1 MSKQPS
7 NIDPGAGDAPEG
19 SKQEQY
25 GTFRLDALG
34 VSGTGSMIESP
45 PKRRVPV
52 QAMVLAVLVVVAA
65 GALYAM
71 RRLGM
76 GPIGAIAEVKIDY
89 NYDKSGG
96 DSADHEKLLADLST
110 SQVEH
115 QVPADQVQKNPF
127 RMPVLHPEL
136 PAQTK
141 VEPNKPSPEELARI
155 QRQKDIADAL
165 KTLQVHS
172 VLSGAIPVARI
183 GDENVRVGDVVAT
196 YFTVVSIGG
205 REVEIQADG
214 QVYTLSLDD
223 IVAGA
228 KPKAKTSKT
237 KK

>member
-1 MSKQPS
+1 MSKQPT
-7 NIDPGAGDAPEG
+7 NIEPGAGDAPEG
-19 SKQEQY
+19 NKPEQY

-52 QAMVLAVLVVVAA
+52 QALVLGVLVVLAG

-76 GPIGAIAEVKIDY
+76 GPIGAIAEVNIDY
-89 NYDKSGG
+89 NYDKTKG
-96 DSADHEKLLADLST
+96 DSADHEKLLADLSA
-110 SQVEH
+110 SQIEH

-127 RMPVLHPEL
+127 RMPALHPDVPVE
-136 PAQTK
+136 TK
-141 VEPNKPSPEELARI
+141 VEPNKPTPEEIARLAR
-155 QRQKDIADAL
+155 QKEIADIL

-172 VLSGAIPVARI
+172 VLTGSIPVARI
-183 GDENVRVGDVVAT
+183 GDENVGVGDTLAK

-214 QVYTLSLDD
+214 QLYTLSLDD
-223 IVAGA
+223 IIAGA
-228 KPKAKTSKT
+228 RPKGKVT
-237 KK
+237 KGKR